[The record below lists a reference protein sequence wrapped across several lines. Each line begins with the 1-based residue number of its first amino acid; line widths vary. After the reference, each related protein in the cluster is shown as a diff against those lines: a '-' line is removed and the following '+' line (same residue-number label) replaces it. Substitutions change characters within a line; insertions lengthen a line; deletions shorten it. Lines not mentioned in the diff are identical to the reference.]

1 METNLS
7 LVHNLHSAS
16 SILCHIAELSSKHG
30 GACNSVSATLQKH
43 LLLLLLLKRKMVSR
57 EKIVELRSKGVE
69 TTAG

>member
-7 LVHNLHSAS
+7 LVENLHSAS

-30 GACNSVSATLQKH
+30 GASNSVSATLQKH
-43 LLLLLLLKRKMVSR
+43 LLLLLLKRKMVSR
-57 EKIVELRSKGVE
+57 EKIVELRSTGVE